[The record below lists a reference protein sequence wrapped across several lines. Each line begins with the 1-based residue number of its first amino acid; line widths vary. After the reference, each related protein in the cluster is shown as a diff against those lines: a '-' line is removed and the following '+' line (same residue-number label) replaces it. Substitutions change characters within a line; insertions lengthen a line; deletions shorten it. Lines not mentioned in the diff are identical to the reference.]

1 VSPGEPT
8 RPAEPTDDQLAERI
22 VDRRILH
29 RGRYL
34 TFEVDTIER
43 ADGTRS
49 ERDIAAHPGAVAIVA
64 IDAEDRV
71 LLVRQWRTPVGGLLL
86 EIPAGGLD
94 LDEATGATEDPDL
107 AAPRELEEE
116 TGYRAGSWERLTSFW
131 SAPGF
136 TSELMHVYLAT
147 DLSSAHPDERLGPDE
162 DEHLRLERLSFADA
176 VAAVESGRIAD
187 AKSVAGILWV
197 DRMRRRRA

>member
-1 VSPGEPT
+1 
-8 RPAEPTDDQLAERI
+8 
-22 VDRRILH
+22 
-29 RGRYL
+29 
-34 TFEVDTIER
+34 
-43 ADGTRS
+43 
-49 ERDIAAHPGAVAIVA
+49 
-64 IDAEDRV
+64 V

-94 LDEATGATEDPDL
+94 VDEATGATEDPDL

-176 VAAVESGRIAD
+176 VAAVEAGRIAD
-187 AKSVAGILWV
+187 AKSVAGLLWV
-197 DRMRRRRA
+197 DRMRRRA